1 MIGFLAN
8 ISKPRQLSL
17 LNFTET
23 TVAAT
28 TGGATTPAAG
38 TTGAATTGGATTPA
52 AGTTG
57 AATTGGATTPAGTT
71 GGEHIIYWLFTLCT
85 NLNFIV
91 LSTYLISSM
100 IMPLSNF

>member
-17 LNFTET
+17 LNFPE
-23 TVAAT
+23 
-28 TGGATTPAAG
+28 

-57 AATTGGATTPAGTT
+57 AATTGVATTPAGTT
-71 GGEHIIYWLFTLCT
+71 GGEYIIYWLFTK
-85 NLNFIV
+85 
-91 LSTYLISSM
+91 
-100 IMPLSNF
+100 

>member
-52 AGTTG
+52 
-57 AATTGGATTPAGTT
+57 GTT

-85 NLNFIV
+85 NLILF
-91 LSTYLISSM
+91 
-100 IMPLSNF
+100 

>member
-52 AGTTG
+52 
-57 AATTGGATTPAGTT
+57 GTT
-71 GGEHIIYWLFTLCT
+71 GGEHLIYWLFSLCT